1 MSTPSRG
8 ELPII
13 QATMDLIQ
21 WFVPLLNHLPIPP
34 LVRQV
39 PRRQIAVAVPRSPE
53 VDISPVD
60 LRLSCTGGVEG
71 GAGVVVQEHVGVG
84 SFRRAADRQLGAELL
99 GGEPGVGGGH
109 GSGGCRGGG
118 SGGSGGGYPGGW
130 GYSAKGMWGARSRN
144 NAGKEA

>member
-21 WFVPLLNHLPIPP
+21 WFVPLLNRLPIPP

-39 PRRQIAVAVPRSPE
+39 PCRHIAVAVPRLPE
-53 VDISPVD
+53 VGIGPVD
-60 LRLSCTGGVEG
+60 LGLSGAGGVEG

-84 SFRRAADRQLGAELL
+84 SLR
-99 GGEPGVGGGH
+99 
-109 GSGGCRGGG
+109 
-118 SGGSGGGYPGGW
+118 
-130 GYSAKGMWGARSRN
+130 
-144 NAGKEA
+144 